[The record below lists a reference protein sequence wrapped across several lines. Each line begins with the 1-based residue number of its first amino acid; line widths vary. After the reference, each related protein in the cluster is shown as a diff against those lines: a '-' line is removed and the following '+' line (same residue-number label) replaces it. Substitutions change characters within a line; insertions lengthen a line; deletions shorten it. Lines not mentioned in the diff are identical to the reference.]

1 MPGLPNGWRVVE
13 RAQAPGRRQLLQ
25 GAVAC
30 VAAAAGLA
38 RAESDDALQLV
49 VPFGPGGRTSFFAE
63 SLAPALQ
70 QVLGRPVRVSHRTD
84 EGPVQAIRKFA
95 ASAPDGRTL
104 LLAQVRLP
112 RRGTLEADDENRL
125 LDSLLPVALVARE
138 PMVLL
143 MSPRRADALGIRT
156 AQDLLRHLRAHP
168 GRLSIATGVDG
179 TTTHLASELF
189 KTMTR
194 TWLLRMPAAGFT
206 ADAEAVVEGRID
218 MLFASLHAARGSIR
232 TNELR
237 ALGVTSDAA
246 EPRPGLERLA
256 PAPPPPLLQDVDPA
270 LAGFA
275 IYDYQSLFAPPGTPA
290 PVVQPL
296 HAACAEAL
304 AGPLKARLLANNALP
319 GGDSPARY
327 REIEDQEAERWRRA
341 RGRW

>member
-1 MPGLPNGWRVVE
+1 MAE
-13 RAQAPGRRQLLQ
+13 RATAPRRHPPRRRQLLQ
-25 GAVAC
+25 GAAAC

-38 RAESDDALQLV
+38 RAASDDALQLV
-49 VPFGPGGRTSFFAE
+49 VPFGAGGRTSFFAE

-70 QVLGRPVRVSHRTD
+70 QVLGRPVRVSHS
-84 EGPVQAIRKFA
+84 EGVGPVQAIRRFA
-95 ASAPDGRTL
+95 ASVPDGRTL

-112 RRGTLEADDENRL
+112 RRGTLDVDDENRL
-125 LDSLLPVALVARE
+125 LDSLVPVTLVARE

-143 MSPRRADALGIRT
+143 MSPRRADSLGIRT

-189 KTMTR
+189 KVMTR
-194 TWLLRMPAAGFT
+194 TWLLRMPATGFT
-206 ADAEAVVEGRID
+206 ADAEAVAEGRID
-218 MLFASLHAARGSIR
+218 MLFGSLHAARGSIR
-232 TNELR
+232 INEFR

-246 EPRPGLERLA
+246 EARPGLERLA
-256 PAPPPPLLQDVDPA
+256 PAPVPPLLQQVDTA

-275 IYDYQSLFAPPGTPA
+275 VYDYQSLLAPPGTPPA
-290 PVVQPL
+290 VVQAL
-296 HAACAEAL
+296 HAASAEAL
-304 AGPLKARLLANNALP
+304 AGPLRARLLANNALP

-327 REIEDQEAERWRRA
+327 REVEDEEAERWRRA

>member
-1 MPGLPNGWRVVE
+1 MVE
-13 RAQAPGRRQLLQ
+13 RAPAPRRHPPRRRLLLQ
-25 GAVAC
+25 GAAAC
-30 VAAAAGLA
+30 VAAATGLA
-38 RAESDDALQLV
+38 RAASDDALQLV
-49 VPFGPGGRTSFFAE
+49 VPFGPGGRTGFFAG

-70 QVLGRPVRVSHRTD
+70 QVLGRPVRVAHR
-84 EGPVQAIRKFA
+84 EGAGPVQAIRKFA
-95 ASAPDGRTL
+95 TSAPDGRTL

-112 RRGTLEADDENRL
+112 RRGTGEPDDENRL
-125 LDSLLPVALVARE
+125 LDSLVPVTLVARE

-189 KTMTR
+189 KAMTR
-194 TWLLRMPAAGFT
+194 TWLLRMPATGFT
-206 ADAEAVVEGRID
+206 ADADAVAGGRID

-237 ALGVTSDAA
+237 ALGVTSAAA

-256 PAPPPPLLQDVDPA
+256 PAPLPPLLQQVDPA

-275 IYDYQSLFAPPGTPA
+275 VYDYQSLLAPPGTPPA
-290 PVVQPL
+290 VVRAL
-296 HAACAEAL
+296 HVACAEAL
-304 AGPLKARLLANNALP
+304 AGPLRARLLANNALP
-319 GGDSPARY
+319 GGESAARY
-327 REIEDQEAERWRRA
+327 REIEDEEAERWRRA
-341 RGRW
+341 RARW